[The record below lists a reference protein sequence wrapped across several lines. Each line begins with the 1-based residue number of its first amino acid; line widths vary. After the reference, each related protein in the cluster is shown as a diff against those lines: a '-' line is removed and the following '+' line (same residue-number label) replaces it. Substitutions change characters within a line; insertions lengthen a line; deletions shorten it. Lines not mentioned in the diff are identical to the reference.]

1 MNKKKD
7 LELYIH
13 IPFCIRKC
21 KYCDFI
27 SGPETK
33 EVIDTYYHSLLTE
46 IENYGNGNFPI
57 WNYQVKTIFIGGGTP
72 SSIDSSYIKGIM
84 EKINKVFL
92 LAPKDKM
99 EITIEANPGTL
110 SKEKLTTYRSLGINR
125 LSLGLQ
131 SANNEELKLL
141 GRIHTME
148 EFMEN
153 YALARECGFNN
164 INIDLMSALPGQ
176 TIDSWKNT
184 LTKVLE
190 LKPEHISAYSL
201 IIEEGTPFY
210 DTYENHEELLPD
222 EDTEREMY
230 RLTKRM
236 LYENGYTRYEISNYA
251 KEGYSCQ
258 HNLGYWERTPYLGLG
273 LSAASLFENE
283 RFKNPT
289 TQTGYN
295 NYVEKNNTGR
305 EIEILNAKT
314 QMEEFMFL
322 GFRKMKGVSKIEFD
336 QNFSIPMKEVYK
348 DVIEELAKEKLLEE
362 SQNYIYLT
370 ERGIDISNYVLAK
383 FLLDEE

>member
-21 KYCDFI
+21 KYCDFN

-33 EVIDTYYHSLLTE
+33 EVINIYYHNLLTE

-57 WNYQVKTIFIGGGTP
+57 WDYQVKTVFIGGGTP
-72 SSIDSSYIKGIM
+72 TSIDSSYIKGIM
-84 EKINKVFL
+84 DKVNEVFSL
-92 LAPKDKM
+92 LPKDEI

-110 SKEKLTTYRSLGINR
+110 TKEKLAMYRSLGINR

-148 EFMEN
+148 VFLEN
-153 YALARECGFNN
+153 YRLARACGFDN

-176 TIDSWKNT
+176 TLDSWKDT
-184 LTKVLE
+184 LTQVLE
-190 LKPEHISAYSL
+190 LNPEHISAYSL

-230 RLTKRM
+230 RVTKQM
-236 LYENGYTRYEISNYA
+236 LFKAGYIRYEISNYA
-251 KEGYSCQ
+251 KEGYHCQ
-258 HNLGYWERTPYLGLG
+258 HNLGYWERVPYLGLG
-273 LSAASLFENE
+273 VSAASLFENE
-283 RFKNPT
+283 RFKNPST
-289 TQTGYN
+289 HVGYH
-295 NYVEKNNTGR
+295 NYVTKNNTGR
-305 EIEILNAKT
+305 DIQVLNEKT

-322 GFRKMKGVSKIEFD
+322 GLRKMKGVSKKEFA
-336 QNFSIPMKEVYK
+336 QTFWIPLKEVYK
-348 DVIEELAKEKLLEE
+348 EVIEELVKDKLLEE
-362 SQNYIYLT
+362 NQNDIYLT

-383 FLLDEE
+383 FLLEE